1 MSNDVAV
8 FLDLDN
14 LIIASRQ
21 VNLTF
26 DINLILDHLK
36 DVTQGRVVLRRAY
49 GDWRQNQR
57 VPEDL
62 AAAGFELQSA
72 VRLNKVSKN
81 LADMQLV
88 VDAMETLLDGH
99 EFSTYVLLTGDRD
112 FTPLVQTL
120 RKRGKVVL
128 GLGIRHTASR
138 SLVKLCDEYI
148 FYEDLLEAARGKS
161 PSPLPAKKVKPPE
174 AADEKPVKAPA
185 GETTPPPPP
194 ATTPLASRYQKTLKQ
209 RGLRL
214 APPKTRMVILK
225 DVITLL
231 HASDEILW
239 GELVKG
245 VYDLHRDDG
254 EDKIS
259 KNLINAMLLAAK
271 RAAIINVGRGKS
283 LSTAPVQML
292 LEGERPFQEAVLRC
306 DALYLKEIA
315 ASSDPF
321 DLQEAAMALYD
332 STGHARY
339 LKIVHNRYNANG
351 AVAG

>member
-21 VNLTF
+21 VNLAF

-161 PSPLPAKKVKPPE
+161 PSPLPVKKVKLPE
-174 AADEKPVKAPA
+174 AAEEKPAKAPA
-185 GETTPPPPP
+185 GETASPPPTV
-194 ATTPLASRYQKTLKQ
+194 ATLASRYQKTLKQ

-214 APPKTRMVILK
+214 APPKTRMIILK
-225 DVITLL
+225 DMIALL
-231 HASDEILW
+231 HARDEILW

-283 LSTAPVQML
+283 LSTAPVQMS

-321 DLQEAAMALYD
+321 DLQEAAIALYD

-351 AVAG
+351 AAAG